1 MELKRSAY
9 NLIKA
14 KLESGKVLV
23 VYGPRRVGKTYLL
36 EKIIKDKDFK
46 KERVAFFKG
55 DRKIVQDLF
64 SAKNLNRM
72 VDFIGKNTSLLILDE
87 AQKID
92 RIGENLKILVDEVPS
107 LKIIASGSAS
117 FELAS
122 QLGEP
127 LTGRKKT
134 IKLYPIWVGE
144 IIETKGKLFYEEIFD
159 QHLIYGGYPELFGL
173 NSVKEKKEYME
184 DLVNDYLFRDLLE
197 LENIKNAKKLRD
209 LLGLLAFQIG
219 KEVSL
224 NELGN
229 NLDLNKATVAR
240 YLDLLE
246 KTFVIMNIRGFS
258 RNLRKEIYK
267 SSRWYFYDNGVRNA
281 LINNFNSLN
290 LRGDAG
296 ELWENYLVME
306 RIKKQNYK
314 RIMTNNYFWRT
325 YDRKEIDWIEER
337 SGKLFGYE
345 IKWNNKK
352 KIKPPKDWVNTYKNS
367 SFEVIT
373 KVNFLKFVT

>member
-46 KERVAFFKG
+46 SERVAFFKG
-55 DRKIVQDLF
+55 DRKIVQDVF